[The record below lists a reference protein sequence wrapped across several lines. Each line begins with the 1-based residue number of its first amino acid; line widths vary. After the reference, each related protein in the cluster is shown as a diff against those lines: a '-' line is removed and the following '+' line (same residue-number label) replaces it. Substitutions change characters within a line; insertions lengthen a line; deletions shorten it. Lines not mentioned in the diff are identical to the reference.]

1 LFLFL
6 AAFDVGIFALQSQS
20 SVFGWSF
27 PGFLDE
33 AVQKNDFAFVFE
45 K

>member
-20 SVFGWSF
+20 SVILWSF
-27 PGFLDE
+27 SGFLDE
-33 AVQKNDFAFVFE
+33 AVEKNDFALVNE